1 MEAILRTDQ
10 QKIHTTTIQAW
21 EDQPAAPE
29 ALAQQSA
36 DRPIVLIVDDEP
48 DVGIILQQLLRPY
61 TDTYDVVVA
70 TNPIDALECIAS
82 GQVRFVITDFNMLAM
97 NGLQVAAA
105 VKQRSPH
112 TPVLLITA
120 YTTSVLEQLARQ
132 HQVDYYVTKP
142 FRLKALEQ
150 MIAAA
155 LTSHTATER

>member
-10 QKIHTTTIQAW
+10 QKIHVTAFQASLD
-21 EDQPAAPE
+21 EPVAPE
-29 ALAQQSA
+29 HTAEPPA

-48 DVGIILQQLLRPY
+48 DVGIILHQLLRPY
-61 TDTYDVVVA
+61 ADIYDIQIV
-70 TNPIDALECIAS
+70 TNPANALQCIAS
-82 GQVRFVITDFNMLAM
+82 GQVCFVITDFNMPGT
-97 NGLQVAAA
+97 NGLQLAAA
-105 VKQRSPH
+105 VKQCSPH

-150 MIAAA
+150 VIRAVLTPHTIADG
-155 LTSHTATER
+155 